1 MAILTSN
8 ISSDYTFDI
17 PKLIKTITDYATM
30 ATSTGV
36 TTFKRVSANGVL
48 PVILEASSDLML
60 SLVLPFKSYIGY
72 GLTYTTDP
80 TDYKTF
86 MVESV
91 TPTVVTGLTQL
102 IWDIDHYDSTSPKFK
117 VIYSNTAANFTSIL
131 QIGTVVN
138 ISGEER
144 IVVDVIDDN
153 SFKIERLM
161 PDKLMDLCFYTYV
174 SKYTIQLLNNCK
186 TLWNEFPLIDE
197 TNVYYT
203 KENNIKFSLYDVTKY
218 AVDFYYIVKGQRTE
232 DLVLDLA
239 YTSNVGN
246 DGLTLELAVFKKEI
260 TKDMVRTGEIFFDS
274 NYIDMAK
281 DVDGDIS
288 KLIYTFA
295 NSIEGA
301 KLRLSTGVNLTDQIV
316 RFRIKL
322 ETEADEAGIKLD
334 VRENSLGL
342 RYNVADYKIY

>member
-8 ISSDYTFDI
+8 ISSDFTFDI
-17 PKLIKTITDYATM
+17 PKLFKTITDYATM
-30 ATSTGV
+30 TTNTGV
-36 TTFKRVSANGVL
+36 TTFKRVSGNGVV
-48 PVILEASSDLML
+48 PVILEASADLML
-60 SLVLPFKSYIGY
+60 SLVKPFKSYIGY
-72 GLTYTTDP
+72 GLTYSTAP
-80 TDYKTF
+80 SDYKTF
-86 MVESV
+86 MVETV

-102 IWDIDHYDSTSPKFK
+102 TWTLDHYDSTSPDFK
-117 VIYSNTAANFTSIL
+117 VIHSNTPSNFLTIL
-131 QIGTVVN
+131 MKGTIVN

-144 IVVDVIDDN
+144 IVTDVIDDH

-186 TLWNEFPLIDE
+186 VTWNEFPIIDE

-203 KENNIKFSLYDVTKY
+203 TENNVKFVLYDVTKY
-218 AVDFYYIVKGQRTE
+218 AVDFFYIIKGLRTE
-232 DLVLDLA
+232 DLVLDLG
-239 YTSNVGN
+239 YDFTNGT
-246 DGLTLELAVFKKEI
+246 DDLTLELSVFKKEI
-260 TKDMVRTGEIFFDS
+260 TKDMVRTGEIFLDE

-288 KLIYTFA
+288 QLVYTFA
-295 NSIEGA
+295 NSTEGA
-301 KLRLSTGVNLTDQIV
+301 RLRLSTGVNLTDQII

-322 ETEADEAGIKLD
+322 ETETDDADIKLD

-342 RYNVADYKIY
+342 RYNVADYKIF